1 MKALRIIQGIV
12 IAAIIGLSA
21 QMPAFAS
28 RDSHQGQRS
37 IDVMSVNLYIGGDP
51 FAILA
56 LDPSDPA
63 FQSNLVT
70 AVTTVF
76 YEIMSSQPALRLQ
89 GVADAIAERGPDI
102 VAVQEASLIRIQ
114 SPGDIMIGDPAPAT
128 TVVADYLE
136 ILVAALAARGEH
148 YAVASHVENMDVEM
162 PMMNLQTGTL
172 DDVRLTDRDAILVR
186 TDGPP
191 GQLNTKHPQSGNFTV
206 ALPIPD
212 MGLSVP
218 RGWCSV
224 DVFVRGRR
232 LRVICTHPEIQIA
245 PPVQLAQI
253 SELLNGPADVDM
265 PVILTGDFN
274 SDPLHR
280 DGSSGYDLFG
290 AWNFKDAWTELNPS
304 APAGGLTWGHDQ
316 YLADP
321 GTPFIWRLDLLQYR
335 GPGIEPV
342 DMDVIDMDLDRTEY
356 PLWASDHA
364 AIGARFIL
372 K

>member
-1 MKALRIIQGIV
+1 MKALRIIRGVLIV
-12 IAAIIGLSA
+12 TMIGLCA
-21 QMPAFAS
+21 QMPAFAKK
-28 RDSHQGQRS
+28 DSHRGQRS

-56 LDPSDPA
+56 LDTSDPA

-70 AVTTVF
+70 AVSTVF
-76 YEIMSSQPALRLQ
+76 YEIMVSQPDIRLH

-114 SPGDIMIGDPAPAT
+114 SPGDIMIGDPVPAT
-128 TVVADYLE
+128 TVVADYLDQ
-136 ILVAALAARGEH
+136 LLAALEARGAH
-148 YAVASHVENMDVEM
+148 YAVASFVENMDVEM
-162 PMMNLQTGTL
+162 PMMNLQTGSL

-186 TDGPP
+186 TDAPP
-191 GQLNTKHPQSGNFTV
+191 GHFKVRNPQSGNFAV
-206 ALPIPD
+206 ALPIED

-232 LRVICTHPEIQIA
+232 LRVICAHPEIQIA

-253 SELLNGPADVDM
+253 SELLSGPADVDM
-265 PVILTGDFN
+265 PVILAGDFN

-290 AWNFKDAWTELNPS
+290 TWGFKDAWTELNPS
-304 APAGGLTWGHDQ
+304 DPAGGLTWGHDQ
-316 YLADP
+316 YLANP
-321 GTPFIWRLDLLQYR
+321 GIPFIWRLDLLLYKGR
-335 GPGIEPV
+335 GLEPV
-342 DMDVIDMDLDRTEY
+342 DVSVIDMDLDRTEF

-364 AIGARFIL
+364 AVCTRFLL